1 MPAPATLSRWILLLA
16 FLVHGST
23 RPLSAQEKKLD
34 RLLVSNSTISESRM
48 PLYMA
53 KDLGL
58 FEKYGLD
65 VEIVHIRGAAIN
77 IAALIAGEIQV
88 AVAAGSVAV
97 AAAARGAPIVIIA
110 TAGPTKY
117 DLVSASIAAPQ
128 QLKNKIV
135 GTGGYTSGDYFVLR
149 RLLPRLGLAPDKDVS
164 LIPIGSTSSY
174 ERLNMML
181 AGKVDAVA
189 AIKANV
195 ERVRAQGV
203 KLHVLASAEDY
214 GIDGSGGD
222 FFVTREL
229 LRSRPG
235 RIKAVL
241 KAFGDAI
248 RMGRENEEL
257 FHRAAR
263 GVLKETDPKLLQS
276 FYRNNYFLG
285 ARPHDARPLESA
297 LDSDIKDLSATAPE
311 LKGRKAAE
319 FIDATLL
326 AEVEKEGFFAW
337 TRR

>member
-1 MPAPATLSRWILLLA
+1 MPAPATLSRFILLLV
-16 FLVHGST
+16 FLGHGFA
-23 RPLSAQEKKLD
+23 RPLPAQEKKLD

-53 KDLGL
+53 RDLGL

-65 VEIVHIRGAAIN
+65 AEIVHIRGAGIN
-77 IAALIAGEIQV
+77 IAALMAGEVQV
-88 AVAAGSVAV
+88 AVAAGGVAV
-97 AAAARGAPIVIIA
+97 AAAARGAPIVIVA

-117 DLVSASIAAPQ
+117 ELVSASIGSLRE
-128 QLKNKIV
+128 LKGKIIGV
-135 GTGGYTSGDYFVLR
+135 AGYTGGDYFVLR
-149 RLLPRLGLAPDKDVS
+149 RLLPKLGLAPDRDVS
-164 LIPIGSTSSY
+164 LIPLGSTSSY
-174 ERLNMML
+174 DRLNMML
-181 AGKVDAVA
+181 AGRVHAVA
-189 AIKANV
+189 AIQANV

-203 KLHVLASAEDY
+203 KLQVLAASEDY

-222 FFVTREL
+222 FFVTRES

-241 KAFGDAI
+241 KAFSDAI

-263 GVLKETDPKLLQS
+263 SVLKETNPKLLQA

-285 ARPHDARPLESA
+285 AFPHDARPLERA
-297 LDSDIKDLSATAPE
+297 LDSDIKDLSATVPE

-337 TRR
+337 SRR